1 MKKTTNEFKQL
12 KTTTGQVNDSLRE
25 RDGKTQHS
33 RLDID
38 AVQKAYKRYATLYD
52 TWFGPVMQRGRKE
65 SIEKLNC
72 QPGDKILEVG
82 VGTGLSLPLYP
93 SFVEVTGI
101 DISPE
106 MLERAAARKER
117 LELENVVEL
126 RVMDAEHMEFPDNS
140 FDKVA
145 ATYVASVVPHPER
158 LVSELRRVCK
168 PDGELFI
175 LNHFQSTNPALAAAE
190 RFLAPLSRLLGFH
203 PDICL
208 DSFVE
213 ETGLEVIDITST
225 NLFGYWK
232 LVRARNNKPLPSA
245 STGGEAM
252 AKVAVSQ

>member
-1 MKKTTNEFKQL
+1 VEKITDEPNQL
-12 KTTTGQVNDSLRE
+12 KSTTGQSDKVSGNKKKRY
-25 RDGKTQHS
+25 S

-65 SIEKLNC
+65 SIERLNC
-72 QPGDKILEVG
+72 QSGEMILEVG

-93 SFVEVTGI
+93 RCVQVIGI

-106 MLERAAARKER
+106 MLKRAHARKEH
-117 LELENVVEL
+117 LGLDNVIEL
-126 RVMDAEHMEFPDNS
+126 RVMDAECMEFPDNS

-158 LVSELRRVCK
+158 LVNELRRVCK

-175 LNHFQSTNPALAAAE
+175 LNHFQSTNPVLAAIE
-190 RFLAPLSRLLGFH
+190 RLLAPLSRFLGFH
-203 PDICL
+203 PDLCL
-208 DSFVE
+208 DSFVK
-213 ETGLEVIDITST
+213 ETDLEVIDIAST

-232 LVRARNNKPLPSA
+232 LVRARNNKQSA
-245 STGGEAM
+245 GEIAERSTI
-252 AKVAVSQ
+252 KVAASQ

>member
-1 MKKTTNEFKQL
+1 MDKITNESDQL
-12 KTTTGQVNDSLRE
+12 KATTDQPNKAFGDKKKQC
-25 RDGKTQHS
+25 S

-65 SIEKLNC
+65 SIERLNC
-72 QPGDKILEVG
+72 QSGEIILEVG

-93 SFVEVTGI
+93 RDVQVIGI

-106 MLERAAARKER
+106 MLERARARKKH

-126 RVMDAEHMEFPDNS
+126 RVMDAECMDFPDNS

-158 LVSELRRVCK
+158 LVNELRRVCK

-175 LNHFQSTNPALAAAE
+175 LNHFQSINPVLAAIE
-190 RFLAPLSRLLGFH
+190 RLLAPLSRFLGFH
-203 PDICL
+203 PDLCL
-208 DSFVE
+208 DSFVKG
-213 ETGLEVIDITST
+213 TGLEVIDITST

-232 LVRARNNKPLPSA
+232 LVRARNNKQSA
-245 STGGEAM
+245 GEIIEQPAV
-252 AKVAVSQ
+252 KVAAS